1 MNVKKATLAV
11 LAAALVAL
19 LLTFGIYKHNR
30 SAHDAAVRSASHS
43 WQYLAAARSI
53 GGGERI
59 GPADMMVVN
68 SIGDQPVVG
77 AFGPADKAKV
87 LGRIA
92 AYPMADGMI
101 FTAKYLA
108 PPDSSLGLPHKIPSG
123 MRAFSVKANEVN
135 DLGGFLYPGTKVD
148 VLVAL
153 KGGDVKAARSLSL
166 VQDVEVLATGKQ
178 LAPDPSGKPIEA
190 SVVTVL
196 VTPDEAQ
203 EIALAQ
209 EEGAIYFSLRNGDD
223 NAVSDDKPTLF
234 SELAGEPAPVRRGP
248 LARHSHPQPAGIP
261 VETILGGQSS
271 TQFFRGNLPVS
282 GQSKLHTAAQSKS
295 GVE

>member
-11 LAAALVAL
+11 LIAALVAL
-19 LLTFGIYKHNR
+19 LLTFGIYRHNR
-30 SAHDAAVRSASHS
+30 AAHDSAVRSAPHS
-43 WQYLAAARSI
+43 WKYLAAARNI
-53 GGGERI
+53 GSGERVS
-59 GPADMMVVN
+59 PADVMVVD

-77 AFGPADKAKV
+77 AFGATDEAKV
-87 LGRIA
+87 LGRIV
-92 AYPMADGMI
+92 AYPMADGMV
-101 FTAKYLA
+101 FTSKYLA

-123 MRAFSVKANEVN
+123 MRAFSVKTNEVN

-153 KGGDVKAARSLSL
+153 KGGSANAARSLSL

-196 VTPDEAQ
+196 VTPEDAQ
-203 EIALAQ
+203 KIALAQ
-209 EEGAIYFSLRNGDD
+209 EEGAIYFSLRNGED
-223 NAVSDDKPTLF
+223 NAVSHDKPTLF
-234 SELAGEPAPVRRGP
+234 SELVGVPAQSRRGP
-248 LARHSHPQPAGIP
+248 FAHLSHPQSAGVP

-271 TQFFRGNLPVS
+271 TQFFRGNLPVD
-282 GQSKLHTAAQSKS
+282 GRAKLHATAQSKS